1 MKKFRSACRRAD
13 KIIAVS
19 RQTADDIIK
28 YFGTDPA
35 RIEVVYQSCNPGFM
49 VGNIDEKKKI
59 SVRNKYRL
67 PEQYILN
74 VGNIEERKNSLTLIK
89 AVHSAKIDI
98 PVVIIGRKTK
108 YYQRIRKYIDNNR
121 LKNIHFLDT
130 IGNEEL
136 PSIYQMA
143 DIFVYPS
150 LFEGFG
156 IPIIE
161 SLFSGTPVI
170 TSKGGC
176 FHEAGGPG
184 SIYIDSLDHEELAV
198 AIEKVLTDSAL
209 RKQMIESGYHYS
221 MNFKPEKTAEATMQV
236 YKHLIGQ

>member
-1 MKKFRSACRRAD
+1 MNKFQYACRNAD

-19 RQTADDIIK
+19 KQTADDIIE
-28 YFGTDPA
+28 YFGVNPA
-35 RIEVVYQSCNPGFM
+35 RVEVVYQSCNTGFTD
-49 VGNIDEKKKI
+49 NIDDEKKQL
-59 SVRNKYRL
+59 VRNKYRL
-67 PEQYILN
+67 PGHYILH

-89 AVHSAKIDI
+89 AVHIAKIDI
-98 PVVIIGRKTK
+98 SVVIIGRKTN
-108 YYQRIRKYIDNNR
+108 YYKRVRRFIDDNR
-121 LKNIHFLDT
+121 LKNIHILET
-130 IGNEEL
+130 ISNDEL

-176 FHEAGGPG
+176 FPEAGGPD
-184 SIYIDSLDHEELAV
+184 SIYINALDHEELAA
-198 AIEKVLTDSAL
+198 AIQKVLFDAAL
-209 RKQMIESGYHYS
+209 RKKMIESGYQYAK
-221 MNFKPEKTAEATMQV
+221 NFTPEKAADDVMRIYKQV
-236 YKHLIGQ
+236 VGQ